1 MYEKKIVP
9 VQVLNQF
16 ATEFIG
22 EFCLIKGK
30 FRTRTFEIEFYDKY
44 GCPLLSRKGDITGLP
59 INEKLICLP
68 TFDYSSPDA
77 KEMFDAQDKII
88 FEEIKNVLGLT
99 YYDDTYEI
107 NPKRTFSY
115 IIYTTCT
122 PASNDYLQENIL
134 KYTEI

>member
-22 EFCLIKGK
+22 EFVLIKGK
-30 FRTRTFEIEFYDKY
+30 FCTRRIDIEFYDKY
-44 GCPLLSRKGDITGLP
+44 GCPLLSRRFEISGLP
-59 INEKLICLP
+59 VNENLICSP
-68 TFDYSSPDA
+68 TFDYSSSDA
-77 KEMFDAQDKII
+77 KEMFDAQDKLI
-88 FEEIKNVLGLT
+88 FEEIKNILGLT

-115 IIYTTCT
+115 IIYTTCNT
-122 PASNDYLQENIL
+122 ASNDYLQENIL
-134 KYTEI
+134 N